1 MGMIIEQLSV
11 FIENKSGRLYE
22 VMQILGDANINVSA
36 LSIADTSDYGIVRL
50 IVSNPKEAL
59 KLLKKQDFSVQA
71 TPVICCKVPN
81 TPGGLKRMLAY
92 LTNDSISIEYMYAF
106 SVGDDASIVL
116 RTEDC
121 NKAIECLS
129 KHKMELMKASDIYQ
143 I

>member
-1 MGMIIEQLSV
+1 MIIEQLSV

-22 VMQILGDANINVSA
+22 VMAILGDANINVSA

-50 IVSNPKEAL
+50 ILSDPGEGL
-59 KLLKKQDFSVQA
+59 KLLKEHDFSVQK

-81 TPGGLKRMLAY
+81 TPGGLKKLLTY
-92 LTNDSISIEYMYAF
+92 LTEDNISIEYMYAF
-106 SVGDDASIVL
+106 SVGDDASIIL

-121 NKAIECLS
+121 QKAIESLS
-129 KHKMELMKASDIYQ
+129 HHKMELMSASQIYQ